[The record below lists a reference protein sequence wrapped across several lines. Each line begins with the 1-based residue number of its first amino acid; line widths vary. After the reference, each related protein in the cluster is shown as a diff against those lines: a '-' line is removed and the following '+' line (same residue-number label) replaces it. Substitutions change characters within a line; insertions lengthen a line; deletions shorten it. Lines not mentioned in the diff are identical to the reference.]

1 MAMTI
6 NNCTCAKDPD
16 FMAASQQFIL
26 SAAESLG
33 KLFEQRNFCE
43 EMGRHFM
50 SHLCSLVL
58 QGQDISNFENE
69 IRKAHEFYRGKIN

>member
-1 MAMTI
+1 MTI
-6 NNCTCAKDPD
+6 NNCTCAKDEA
-16 FMAASQQFIL
+16 FMTASQQFIL

-33 KLFEQRNFCE
+33 KLFAERNFCE

-58 QGQDISNFENE
+58 HGQDISNFENDILE
-69 IRKAHEFYRGKIN
+69 AQKFYRSKIN